1 MNSRSSGGRLE
12 TFFNGKG
19 FYIVLFLCA
28 AVIGASAWMMAA
40 GERAMEES
48 EISVMN
54 RDEEER
60 LETVVI
66 PPLEESAAVE
76 VTVPAEPEPPAEA
89 PAEAAEP
96 AWSESES
103 APAVYVWP
111 LTGEIERGHSTEA
124 LGYDTTMRD
133 WRTHAGIDI
142 DAAPGSTVTA
152 AHEGVVSRV
161 WKDDL
166 LGTVVCV
173 DHGDGVATLYA
184 NLEEVPAVQ
193 IGDWVEPGSVI
204 GAVGTTAL
212 CEIGQPAHLHFAV
225 TVDGLSADPLA
236 YLPA

>member
-1 MNSRSSGGRLE
+1 MNSRNSGARLE

-48 EISVMN
+48 EISVMSQN
-54 RDEEER
+54 GDER
-60 LETVVI
+60 VETVVI
-66 PPLEESAAVE
+66 TPLGEGPAVE
-76 VTVPAEPEPPAEA
+76 VTVPDEEEAVPAAEEPV
-89 PAEAAEP
+89 EP
-96 AWSESES
+96 AWSEIAPE
-103 APAVYVWP
+103 PAVYVWP
-111 LTGEIERGHSTEA
+111 MAGEVARGYSTEV

-133 WRTHAGIDI
+133 WRIHAGIDI
-142 DAAPGSTVTA
+142 AAAPGSAVCA
-152 AHEGVVSRV
+152 AHEGMVSNV
-161 WKDDL
+161 WRDDL
-166 LGTVVCV
+166 YGMVVCV

-184 NLEEVPAVQ
+184 NLEEAPAVQ
-193 IGDWVEPGSVI
+193 VGDWVEPGSVI

-225 TVDGLSADPLA
+225 TVDGMNADPLA

>member
-1 MNSRSSGGRLE
+1 MNSRSSGDRLE
-12 TFFNGKG
+12 AFFNGKG

-48 EISVMN
+48 EISVMKQDG
-54 RDEEER
+54 DER
-60 LETVVI
+60 IETVVI
-66 PPLEESAAVE
+66 PPLGESPAVE
-76 VTVPAEPEPPAEA
+76 VTVPAEEEAA
-89 PAEAAEP
+89 PAAEEPVEP
-96 AWSESES
+96 AWSESTP

-111 LTGEIERGHSTEA
+111 MAGEIARGYSTEV

-142 DAAPGSTVTA
+142 DAAPGSTVCA

-161 WKDDL
+161 WRDDL
-166 LGTVVCV
+166 YGTVICV

-193 IGDWVEPGSVI
+193 VGDWVEPGSVI

-225 TVDGLSADPLA
+225 TVDGMNADPLA